1 MRALLVTAV
10 ILLPIVARPAYA
22 CGAKF
27 QAAAEATAV
36 DLSAQTKKPA
46 KKAKKIK
53 AKVEYMRAAPMK

>member
-1 MRALLVTAV
+1 MRALLVIAL
-10 ILLPIVARPAYA
+10 ILLPIVAQPAYA
-22 CGAKF
+22 CSAKS
-27 QAAAEATAV
+27 QATVEATAV